1 LPASSVTFRV
11 DAARR
16 VRKVGARRRFI
27 RVMTSTIGREAGFRG
42 ALVGIVVGGLSWIVI
57 SGLIVRDI
65 VLWAPAV
72 LTGAGLIWL
81 AMWAHARRP
90 ERAITIL
97 GMTLL
102 CVVVMCALYLQPVW
116 DRIPNQLCVTTGK
129 SAFLPSAVRIFLG
142 LLAAAGAGLVARDLL
157 LKR

>member
-1 LPASSVTFRV
+1 MLNAIAGTAPRL
-11 DAARR
+11 
-16 VRKVGARRRFI
+16 RKVGARRRFI
-27 RVMTSTIGREAGFRG
+27 RAMTSTIGRGAGFRG

-65 VLWAPAV
+65 LLWAPTV

-81 AMWAHARRP
+81 AMWAYARRP

-97 GMTLL
+97 GMTML
-102 CVVVMCALYLQPVW
+102 CVVVICALYLQPVW
-116 DRIPNQLCVTTGK
+116 DRIPNQLCVATGK
-129 SAFLPSAVRIFLG
+129 SEFLPNELRIFLG

-157 LKR
+157 LKH